1 MDGGANVRTVAVD
14 GVDSSL
20 FFLARSN
27 TGTRRRALFLA
38 IAVLLAGPCG
48 HGLAVAESAGVPP
61 QTFVENCDDDGPGS
75 LRDALAS
82 AVDGQTVS
90 LIRLAC
96 SKITLTSGELTIA
109 ANSLYLQGNGTTVSA
124 GGTSRILRHRGEGT
138 LFLSNLVLADGYYT
152 ADWIV
157 AGGCIYSSGAVNAFD
172 VTVRDCTI
180 APSSISWAMLLG
192 GGIFARQ
199 VTLANSTVTGNS
211 IVSPNEA
218 DIANGAGIYASER
231 LLATRS
237 TISGN
242 AIAGP
247 PRRDGIAMGGGFYS
261 GGTLELSYSAV
272 ANNAAE
278 VAGGGAIFP
287 VGYAGASKIINST
300 ISGNHARSLAA
311 GVFSADAL
319 MEVWNSTI
327 AFNAIDAPET
337 GVSGIDCGG
346 LLAIGGNEYLSF
358 RSSIVANN
366 SAHGVLSDVCGSPY
380 IAPIIGF
387 DNLIT
392 ASNLPLPPGTLS
404 DDPRL
409 APLADN
415 GGHTLTHAL
424 QPGGPAIDAGNNTQH
439 LKTDQRGAGRM
450 TGDRADIGAF
460 EVQPDAIFVGDFDT

>member
-1 MDGGANVRTVAVD
+1 MVALD
-14 GVDSSL
+14 GVDPLPL
-20 FFLARSN
+20 FRARSN
-27 TGTRRRALFLA
+27 TRTRRRALFLA
-38 IAVLLAGPCG
+38 VAVLFAGSCG
-48 HGLAVAESAGVPP
+48 RSVAVAEAAGIPP
-61 QTFVENCDDDGPGS
+61 QTFVENCDDNGPGS

-82 AVDGQTVS
+82 AVDGQAVS

-96 SKITLTSGELTIA
+96 SEITLTSGELTIGA
-109 ANSLYLQGNGTTVSA
+109 SSLYLQGNGTTVSA

-138 LFLSNLVLADGYYT
+138 LFLSNLVLANGYYT
-152 ADWIV
+152 ADWVV
-157 AGGCIYSSGAVNAFD
+157 AGGCIYSNGVVSAFD
-172 VTVRDCTI
+172 VAVRDCRI
-180 APSSISWAMLLG
+180 APASPSWAMLLG
-192 GGIFARQ
+192 GGIFARR
-199 VTLANSTVTGNS
+199 VTLTNSTVTGNS
-211 IVSPNEA
+211 VVSPNEA
-218 DIANGAGIYASER
+218 DIAKGAGIYASER
-231 LLATRS
+231 LIATRS

-242 AIAGP
+242 AIVGP
-247 PRRDGIAMGGGFYS
+247 PRREGIAMGGGFYS

-272 ANNAAE
+272 ANNAADA
-278 VAGGGAIFP
+278 AGGGAVFP

-300 ISGNHARSLAA
+300 ISGNQARSLAA

-337 GVSGIDCGG
+337 GVSGHDCGG

-366 SAHGVLSDVCGSPY
+366 SAHGVPSDVCASPY

-387 DNLIT
+387 DNLIM
-392 ASNLPLPPGTLS
+392 ASNLLLPPETLR

-424 QPGGPAIDAGNNTQH
+424 QPDSPAIDAGNNTQH
-439 LKTDQRGAGRM
+439 LKTDQRGAGRLI
-450 TGDRADIGAF
+450 GNRADIGAF